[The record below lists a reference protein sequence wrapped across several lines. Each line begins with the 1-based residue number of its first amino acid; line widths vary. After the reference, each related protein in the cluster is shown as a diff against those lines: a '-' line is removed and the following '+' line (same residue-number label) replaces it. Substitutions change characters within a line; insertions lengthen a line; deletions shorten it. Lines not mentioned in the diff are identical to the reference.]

1 MLSLIVKKT
10 MQKHKLTGVVVTVLM
25 MMTLIM

>member
-10 MQKHKLTGVVVTVLM
+10 VENYKLTGVVVTFLM
-25 MMTLIM
+25 MMTFIM